1 MMQKKL
7 TKEQLD
13 YFRKLLNHQLK
24 ELQGKIGE
32 VVNELSEDSKVI
44 PDISDRATKEAD
56 LNFGLRVQDREQ
68 KLIEKIKQALKRIDD
83 GSFGICESCEEMID
97 IKRLKARPV
106 TTLCIDCKLEQ
117 EKDERSR
124 GE

>member
-1 MMQKKL
+1 MQKKL

-24 ELQGKIGE
+24 ELEGKIGG
-32 VVNELSEDSKVI
+32 VVDELSEDSKVM

-83 GSFGICESCEEMID
+83 GSFGICESCGEMID